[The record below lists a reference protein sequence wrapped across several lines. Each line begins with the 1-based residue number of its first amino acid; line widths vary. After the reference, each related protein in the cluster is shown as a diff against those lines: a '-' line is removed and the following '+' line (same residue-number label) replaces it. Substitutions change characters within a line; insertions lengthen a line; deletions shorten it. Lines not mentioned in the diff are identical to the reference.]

1 MFGAWRFESSWTVGG
16 LGARGITYLVCLIE
30 LHGLLVLGLPPFSAC
45 GSSISAGS
53 CWLIEQGPFYS
64 EIRIMRGYL
73 LGTLFVLWL
82 LVFCESSL
90 AKVPSQRHVI
100 CKGAACAYQLSDSSS
115 ASRRP
120 LHHDSQTTSGGLARP
135 INFFFFWKLGRLSWD
150 PQQHATSQICFIS
163 PWYYIMARHHPFNQI
178 SPWYLSIVSSTSYNF
193 ACFMSHGSCLL
204 LPPSSGKDNVIVHL
218 EHTVS
223 QKPSSRRE
231 CFSFLSFVS
240 FDMVRIDDRLISQ
253 NNNKAVLIWFA
264 TQY

>member
-120 LHHDSQTTSGGLARP
+120 LHHDSRTTRGDLARL
-135 INFFFFWKLGRLSWD
+135 IILRSTAACHHSNLFG
-150 PQQHATSQICFIS
+150 FIS
-163 PWYYIMARHHPFNQI
+163 PWYYIWHVIIHSIN
-178 SPWYLSIVSSTSYNF
+178 PWYLCIVSSNLSHTV
-193 ACFMSHGSCLL
+193 ACFMSHGSRQL
-204 LPPSSGKDNVIVHL
+204 
-218 EHTVS
+218 
-223 QKPSSRRE
+223 
-231 CFSFLSFVS
+231 
-240 FDMVRIDDRLISQ
+240 
-253 NNNKAVLIWFA
+253 
-264 TQY
+264 